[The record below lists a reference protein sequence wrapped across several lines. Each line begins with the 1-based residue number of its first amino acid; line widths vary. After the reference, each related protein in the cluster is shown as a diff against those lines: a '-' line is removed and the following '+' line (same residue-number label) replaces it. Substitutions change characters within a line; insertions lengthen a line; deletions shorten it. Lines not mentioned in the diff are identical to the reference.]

1 MTRGHFQVL
10 ALALFLLCMVLL
22 GLWLRGDEAASPDLA
37 AGHEHLPTPAS
48 GSAMSIVLPE
58 TAAAPALPA
67 QDSVLLAVAE
77 SKADATQTMSHA
89 REHGD
94 ARQPA
99 LQRDAVRDMPTA
111 AELADP
117 DAYQRYEARQSQ
129 RLKKAYVK
137 AADAEIP
144 RLQKDIEQAQQAG
157 MSPEQIAEG
166 EEKLRRIQAMRDQLQ
181 ANTASEP

>member
-1 MTRGHFQVL
+1 MKRAPLLIL
-10 ALALFLLCMVLL
+10 AVALFLLGMVLL
-22 GLWLRGDEAASPDLA
+22 GLWLRGNETVTAAPVAES
-37 AGHEHLPTPAS
+37 GNVIMPAR
-48 GSAMSIVLPE
+48 SAMSAPLPDVAPVPAMPGQDSPLPE
-58 TAAAPALPA
+58 LSEW
-67 QDSVLLAVAE
+67 Q
-77 SKADATQTMSHA
+77 ADATQTMANA

-99 LQRDAVRDMPTA
+99 LQRDAPRDMPTA

-117 DAYQRYEARQSQ
+117 EAYQRYEARQSE

-181 ANTASEP
+181 AGAASQP